1 MTEHVMLSLK
11 YDRKCAKN
19 GQMNVQ
25 IVKFQEG
32 MGKVH
37 SCHDT
42 WLPGLKIFWY
52 KFSR

>member
-1 MTEHVMLSLK
+1 MTENVLK
-11 YDRKCAKN
+11 K